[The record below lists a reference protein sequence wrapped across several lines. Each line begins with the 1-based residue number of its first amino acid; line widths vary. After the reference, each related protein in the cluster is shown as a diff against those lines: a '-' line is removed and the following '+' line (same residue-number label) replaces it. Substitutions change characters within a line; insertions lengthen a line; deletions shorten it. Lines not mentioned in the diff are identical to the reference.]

1 MCMFRQACG
10 REHRSSDRNVLN
22 VFPLASP
29 VHIVGGSHPQMAQPS
44 KVLSLFPRPSGDEGL
59 VLSHIGSLASGKE
72 DYPVASKSGTDLLP
86 PLVFIHR
93 LMFLC
98 LALSLWRVSDGS
110 RQMSL
115 PLNGLDRNHEMEP
128 LSYSPEQ
135 ADLRQ
140 GPAEDWPDWSDPEES
155 ENRGGQSVQIHI
167 QASEEGNPVSSRLSV
182 SNTNMEEEPWD
193 DFEDTEPTSDL
204 SPTAPL
210 SDPVILAPPTGGTTT
225 PVRQAPVALRPS
237 SSKPLKLTTTFHQS
251 TEGKTTSLWEHGW
264 AQEERDSERSGN
276 PSHPQP
282 KATVPQKNSGTG
294 GLGEEF
300 TIKVKKKVEQDPEL
314 DLFADMVPDIRLSSP
329 ALLPLNGSSTSDA
342 GPSAASSGNVG
353 PLPLDP
359 TVDTVTL
366 TAKFAAA
373 DPTEVS

>member
-1 MCMFRQACG
+1 
-10 REHRSSDRNVLN
+10 
-22 VFPLASP
+22 
-29 VHIVGGSHPQMAQPS
+29 MAQPS

-59 VLSHIGSLASGKE
+59 VLSHMGSLASGKE
-72 DYPVASKSGTDLLP
+72 GYPMASKSGTNLPP
-86 PLVFIHR
+86 PLVLIPR

-115 PLNGLDRNHEMEP
+115 PLNGFGHDHEMEP

-135 ADLRQ
+135 ADSLQ

-167 QASEEGNPVSSRLSV
+167 QASEEGNPVRSRLSV

-193 DFEDTEPTSDL
+193 DFEDAEPTSDL

-225 PVRQAPVALRPS
+225 PARQAPEALRPS
-237 SSKPLKLTTTFHQS
+237 SSKPLKLTTAFHQP
-251 TEGKTTSLWEHGW
+251 TEGKTTSSWEDGW
-264 AQEERDSERSGN
+264 AQEERDSRN
-276 PSHPQP
+276 PLHPQP

-329 ALLPLNGSSTSDA
+329 ALLDA
-342 GPSAASSGNVG
+342 GPSIASSENVG
-353 PLPLDP
+353 PPQLDP

-373 DPTEVS
+373 NLTEVS